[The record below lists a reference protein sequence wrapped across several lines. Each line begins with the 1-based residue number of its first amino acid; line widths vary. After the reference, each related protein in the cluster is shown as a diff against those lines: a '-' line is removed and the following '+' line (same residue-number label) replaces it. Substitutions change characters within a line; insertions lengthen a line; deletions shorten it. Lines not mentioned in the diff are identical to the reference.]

1 MADAR
6 GVEIRILEADGL
18 SFETDVLVLK
28 HAQALYGLDSQVV
41 ERIGLDP
48 ELLPP
53 PDGYR
58 IFRNTDRLGA
68 EAVLFVGVRP
78 IREFSYADVRRFGY
92 KSLCSVASALP
103 RTSDI
108 ALTLHGVGYGLDE
121 VECFD
126 SEVAGIVDALDERDY
141 PRSLR
146 SVSFL
151 EINPG
156 RAARL
161 QRQLASLL
169 GPEPTVVPEAAT
181 TPARGRPSRGERL
194 QGAGTDAEI
203 RGHAFVA
210 MPFAGSY
217 SDTFHYGISSAVR
230 ANGLL
235 CERIDQQAFTG
246 DILERLKNQIQGA
259 KLVVA
264 DLTESNANVFL
275 EVGFAWGNRVPTV
288 LICREGE
295 TLKFDVQGQRCIFYG
310 SIKDLEDKLGAE
322 IRELLPTL

>member
-1 MADAR
+1 MAKAR

-41 ERIGLDP
+41 KRLGLDP
-48 ELLPP
+48 ELLPVP
-53 PDGYR
+53 ESFR
-58 IFRNTDRLGA
+58 IFRNVDRLGA

-78 IREFSYADVRRFGY
+78 IREFSYADIRRFGY
-92 KSLCSVASALP
+92 KALCSVASALP
-103 RTSDI
+103 RASDI

-126 SEVAGIVDALDERDY
+126 SQVAGIVDALDERGY

-156 RAARL
+156 RATRL

-169 GPEPTVVPEAAT
+169 GSEPTVVPQGAT
-181 TPARGRPSRGERL
+181 GRGQRSRGERL
-194 QGAGTDAEI
+194 QGAGTDAEG

-210 MPFAGSY
+210 MPFAESY
-217 SDTFHYGISSAVR
+217 SDTFHYGISSAVHT
-230 ANGLL
+230 NGLL

-246 DILERLKNQIQGA
+246 DILGRLKDQIQGA
-259 KLVVA
+259 RLVVA
-264 DLTESNANVFL
+264 DLTDSNANVFL

-310 SIKDLEDKLGAE
+310 SIRDLEDKLGAE
-322 IRELLPTL
+322 IRKLLPTL